1 MVGRRRQLNFASQL
15 RNLRILINACLYV
28 CDCPTILVVIMN
40 QNIYEVATLYD
51 HTRMRVCLCY
61 CCTSLRPCTFT
72 FKLVRGTKCKLHKLC
87 SKDGGKYPRPR
98 KIYCKFPALSRT
110 IHCSGGLGFRGFWL
124 ITASVVCRER
134 LFII

>member
-1 MVGRRRQLNFASQL
+1 MNFASQL

-51 HTRMRVCLCY
+51 HSYVCVYAFVIVAPLSAQEY
-61 CCTSLRPCTFT
+61 TFT

-87 SKDGGKYPRPR
+87 RKDGGKYLRSR
-98 KIYCKFPALSRT
+98 KIYCKFPILSRT
-110 IHCSGGLGFRGFWL
+110 IHGSGGLGFRGFWL
-124 ITASVVCRER
+124 ITASVMCRER